1 MGVSEWGVDSSWTL
15 FLDRDGVINSRI
27 FGGYVLA
34 WETFHFLPQVL
45 EGIAHASQRVG
56 RIIVV
61 TNQQCVALG
70 LISNAK
76 LEEIHGHMKSEVK
89 SAGGRI
95 DAVFAAVELKTDPQ
109 SRRKPNTA
117 MAYEAQQMFP
127 EIDFTR
133 SIMVGDTDTDMQFGQ
148 RLGMKTVL
156 IESQELVTE
165 AAEPRFF
172 SLSEFLHLL

>member
-156 IESQELVTE
+156 IESQEKVTLDSDF
-165 AAEPRFF
+165 RCN
-172 SLSEFLHLL
+172 SLKTFLELL

>member
-1 MGVSEWGVDSSWTL
+1 MGVSEWGVDPTWTL

-56 RIIVV
+56 KIIVV

-76 LEEIHGHMKSEVK
+76 LEEIHNHMKMEVK

-95 DAVFAAVELKTDPQ
+95 DAVFAAVGLKTDPQ

-165 AAEPRFF
+165 AAELRFF